1 VTLPT
6 PERVS
11 ALDFEQLSDSI
22 AMTKEML
29 EETADTF
36 AALDSHN
43 RDIGKFECCFPI
55 ARNNSPSE

>member
-1 VTLPT
+1 
-6 PERVS
+6 
-11 ALDFEQLSDSI
+11 LDFEQLSDSI

-43 RDIGKFECCFPI
+43 RDMGKLELLLS
-55 ARNNSPSE
+55 NSSK